1 MHFRAS
7 IGGRKR
13 YVQGAS
19 AEPRGVGWQ
28 LGAGHHS
35 MGRGATFFRLRTV
48 VYCPSLGARLNAVF
62 MHGLSQI
69 ACMLRPP
76 IASDRARH
84 LSLLRA
90 PSGWRVAQA
99 LADTVVSVGPAPR
112 GASPF
117 CAAALYEDTEV
128 DPHTSQHR
136 CKPTATERELYSRA
150 SRGAAQSGR
159 RRGKRRACHADG
171 QVLWRGLARD
181 ILAPPP
187 GGRRRHRQAHPRR
200 CDRGS

>member
-35 MGRGATFFRLRTV
+35 MGRGATFFRLRNV

-69 ACMLRPP
+69 ACMLRPSIEQAIP
-76 IASDRARH
+76 ARMH
-84 LSLLRA
+84 
-90 PSGWRVAQA
+90 
-99 LADTVVSVGPAPR
+99 
-112 GASPF
+112 
-117 CAAALYEDTEV
+117 
-128 DPHTSQHR
+128 
-136 CKPTATERELYSRA
+136 
-150 SRGAAQSGR
+150 AQSA
-159 RRGKRRACHADG
+159 RADAACDHS
-171 QVLWRGLARD
+171 VLVLLQYTSRFYS
-181 ILAPPP
+181 ILYVD
-187 GGRRRHRQAHPRR
+187 
-200 CDRGS
+200 CDE